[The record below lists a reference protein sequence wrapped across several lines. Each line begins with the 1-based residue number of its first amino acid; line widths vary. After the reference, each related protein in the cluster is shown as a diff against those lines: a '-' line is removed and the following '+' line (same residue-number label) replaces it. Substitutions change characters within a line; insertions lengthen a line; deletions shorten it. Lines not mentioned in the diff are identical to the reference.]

1 MCFLQ
6 RHDLIGMPSCSH
18 RGSCFTWAWPF
29 GNWRF
34 MGLYLPLCKSG
45 LPPLKSTDVK
55 IWVNK
60 GESRPGAVIPALL
73 LLFRL
78 GFQTYNCN
86 IFFLSFGN
94 VDWGWAVKKRKN
106 RCRLALQ
113 SCSTSTR
120 AGSGGRLPAVRSLWM
135 TSLSTAPELPFL
147 LPPPLSQAVIVT
159 LLITLQENKTKKSR
173 LHTFLIHY
181 HASKPELPQH
191 WRYSSPYLSYI
202 IFVKYMS
209 LSPWTGVTIC
219 AGAPYSKRDEP
230 HLGKLNTW
238 SMA

>member
-6 RHDLIGMPSCSH
+6 GHDLIGMPSCSH

-45 LPPLKSTDVK
+45 LSPLKSTDVK
-55 IWVNK
+55 VWVNK

-94 VDWGWAVKKRKN
+94 VDWGWAITKGRIGADLL
-106 RCRLALQ
+106 CRAAAPVPGQVVVARFQL
-113 SCSTSTR
+113 
-120 AGSGGRLPAVRSLWM
+120 SGHSKW
-135 TSLSTAPELPFL
+135 
-147 LPPPLSQAVIVT
+147 PLSA
-159 LLITLQENKTKKSR
+159 LLQNSLFCY
-173 LHTFLIHY
+173 LH
-181 HASKPELPQH
+181 P
-191 WRYSSPYLSYI
+191 
-202 IFVKYMS
+202 S
-209 LSPWTGVTIC
+209 L
-219 AGAPYSKRDEP
+219 RQQ
-230 HLGKLNTW
+230 
-238 SMA
+238 